1 MIMKNN
7 FILLNCFIFFSGILS
22 AQVGINTAN
31 PKRTLDVEGN
41 LRVRELTDKSQAP
54 SYNKILVVNPDG
66 NIDYINK
73 QDLQPVKDEFTAD
86 KQVLNNI
93 YSTTTGKADDTKFV
107 SCGKFDFAFRN
118 IGTNTNIQYRLKNT
132 PTSDVTVYITL
143 EQNYSS
149 NGYQFQVP
157 TAGKT
162 FTSTTN
168 NFADLP
174 TYGANIVN
182 SELNVLYLLY
192 PGESNLY
199 RLTFYRLDQT
209 TPKTNDFV
217 TVCEK
222 F

>member
-1 MIMKNN
+1 MKNN
-7 FILLNCFIFFSGILS
+7 FILLSCFILFSGILS

-118 IGTNTNIQYRLKNT
+118 IGANTNIQYRLKNT
-132 PTSDVTVYITL
+132 PTSNVTVYITL

-168 NFADLP
+168 NFGDLP

>member
-1 MIMKNN
+1 MKNN
-7 FILLNCFIFFSGILS
+7 FILLSCFIFFSGILS

-93 YSTTTGKADDTKFV
+93 YSTTTGKAEDTKFV

-118 IGTNTNIQYRLKNT
+118 IGANTNIQYRLKNT

-168 NFADLP
+168 NFGDLP

>member
-1 MIMKNN
+1 MKNN
-7 FILLNCFIFFSGILS
+7 FILLSCFIFFSGILS

-118 IGTNTNIQYRLKNT
+118 IGANTNIQYRLKNT

-157 TAGKT
+157 MAGKT

-168 NFADLP
+168 NFGDLP

>member
-1 MIMKNN
+1 MKNN
-7 FILLNCFIFFSGILS
+7 FILLSCFIFFSGILS

-31 PKRTLDVEGN
+31 LKRTLDVEGN

-118 IGTNTNIQYRLKNT
+118 IGANTNIQYRLKNT

-168 NFADLP
+168 NFGDLP

>member
-1 MIMKNN
+1 MKNN
-7 FILLNCFIFFSGILS
+7 FILLSCFIFFSGILS

-107 SCGKFDFAFRN
+107 SCGNFDFAFRN
-118 IGTNTNIQYRLKNT
+118 IGANTNIQYRLKNT
-132 PTSDVTVYITL
+132 PTSNVTVYITL

-168 NFADLP
+168 NFGDLP

>member
-1 MIMKNN
+1 MKNN
-7 FILLNCFIFFSGILS
+7 FILLSCFIFFSGILS

-118 IGTNTNIQYRLKNT
+118 IGANTNIQYRLKNT
-132 PTSDVTVYITL
+132 PTSNVTVYITL

-168 NFADLP
+168 NFGDLP

>member
-1 MIMKNN
+1 MMMKNN
-7 FILLNCFIFFSGILS
+7 VILLSCFVFFSGILS
-22 AQVGINTAN
+22 AQVGINTDN

-41 LRVRELTDKSQAP
+41 LRVRELADKSQAP

-73 QDLQPVKDEFTAD
+73 QDLQPIKDEFTAD

-93 YSTTTGKADDTKFV
+93 YSTTSGRADDTKFV

-118 IGTNTNIQYRLKNT
+118 SGSNINIQYRLKST

-143 EQNYSS
+143 EQNYNE

-157 TAGKT
+157 TTGKT

-168 NFADLP
+168 RFTDLP
-174 TYGANIVN
+174 TFGANIAN

-192 PGESNLY
+192 PGDSDLY
-199 RLTFYRLDQT
+199 RLTFYRLEQT
-209 TPKTNDFV
+209 TPATNDFV